1 MNNQL
6 VNFLSGQSVIKV
18 SNADDMKCFVNWL
31 KKYDIY
37 DILVANKTYKS
48 YYAKISFWKDM
59 AKDILIK
66 NHEWIHPHSLSI
78 YFHFYGYIE
87 WFYKKEQVIDEFGTD
102 NVIVC
107 GKELL

>member
-6 VNFLSGQSVIKV
+6 VNFLSGQSVIQV

-37 DILVANKTYKS
+37 DILVCNKKYADE
-48 YYAKISFWKDM
+48 YAKISFWKDM
-59 AKDILIK
+59 AKQYIK
-66 NHEWIHPHSLSI
+66 QWIHPSYLSI
-78 YFHFYGYIE
+78 YFAFCSHIE

-102 NVIVC
+102 NVIIS